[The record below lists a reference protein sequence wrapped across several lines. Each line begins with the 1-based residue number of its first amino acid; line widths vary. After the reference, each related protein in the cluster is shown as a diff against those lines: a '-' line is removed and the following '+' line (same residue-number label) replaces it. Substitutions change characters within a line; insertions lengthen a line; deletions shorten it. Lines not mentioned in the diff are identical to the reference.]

1 MKNKKHLFSILL
13 MLIMALTLIPSM
25 SVEAASKIKISNTK
39 ATMYIGSTETLK
51 ITGTSEKVTWTS
63 SNKKVAIVS
72 KKGKVTPKKVGTATI
87 TAETGHCCSW
97 EVIKEAS
104 STAATCEEDFGIRE
118 KEQVGAK
125 IRAAEIAYH
134 YSNTRPNEER
144 TWGEY
149 FDNAENIAMGPW
161 SAFDAHE
168 ENTAGVT
175 WPFWVQGFSKDYSD
189 IGFVVR

>member
-25 SVEAASKIKISNTK
+25 SVEAASKIKI
-39 ATMYIGSTETLK
+39 
-51 ITGTSEKVTWTS
+51 

-104 STAATCEEDFGIRE
+104 STAAACEEDFGIRE

-168 ENTAGVT
+168 ENTVGVT